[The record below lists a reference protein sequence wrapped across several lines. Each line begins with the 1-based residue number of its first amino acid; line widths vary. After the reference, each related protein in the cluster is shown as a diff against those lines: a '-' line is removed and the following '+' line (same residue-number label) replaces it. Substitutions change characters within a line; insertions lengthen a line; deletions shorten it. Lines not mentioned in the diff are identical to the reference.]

1 MSKGLTIIDKD
12 YSRWVEDLSV
22 RYRQSQ
28 IKAAVRVNRE
38 LLKYYWELGRDIEEM
53 HVEERWGQSV
63 IKNLSVDLQLKNPN
77 STGLSR
83 TNIYYAKK
91 FYLLYSQ
98 YLKVVPQVEGQLEDG
113 KAQQTVKDSSEIVP
127 QSVGQLEEMLFSI
140 PWGHHRYLIDRYG
153 TEPAK
158 AFFYVK
164 KTMQEGWS
172 RDVLLNFMDSGL
184 YEREGK
190 ALTNFTRTLPDETS
204 DLAQELTK
212 DPYNFAF
219 TGITKPY
226 NEQILKD
233 ALLANISQFLLELGT
248 GFAYIGKE
256 YRLQIGQKEKFIDL
270 LFYNLN
276 LSCYVVIEVKIGE
289 FDFHDLGQLSGY
301 VVACNHILKKEGRD
315 NPTIGLLICR
325 QKDSMLAQYALE
337 GSNLPLGISEY
348 DLEKLYPE
356 KVEGT
361 IPTIEE
367 IEARLGE
374 NLNGEQSEL

>member
-12 YSRWVEDLSV
+12 YTRWVEDLSV

-28 IKAAVRVNRE
+28 IKAAVRVNQE

-98 YLKVVPQVEGQLEDG
+98 YLKVVPQVVGQLENG
-113 KAQQTVKDSSEIVP
+113 KAQQAVKDSPEIVP
-127 QSVGQLEEMLFSI
+127 QPVGQLEEMLFSI

-184 YEREGK
+184 YERERK

-289 FDFHDLGQLSGY
+289 FDFQDLGQLSGY
-301 VVACNHILKKEGRD
+301 VVACNHILRKEGRD

>member
-1 MSKGLTIIDKD
+1 MSKELTIIDKD
-12 YSRWVEDLSV
+12 YIRWVEDLSV

-28 IKAAVRVNRE
+28 IRAAVRVNRE

-53 HVEERWGQSV
+53 RVEERWGEKV
-63 IKNLSVDLQLKNPN
+63 IKNLSVDLQRRNPN
-77 STGLSR
+77 ATGLSR

-98 YLKVVPQVEGQLEDG
+98 YLKVVPQ
-113 KAQQTVKDSSEIVP
+113 P
-127 QSVGQLEEMLFSI
+127 VGQLEEMLFSI
-140 PWGHHRYLIDRYG
+140 PWGHHRYLMDRYSK
-153 TEPAK
+153 EPAK
-158 AFFYVK
+158 ALFYVR
-164 KTMQEGWS
+164 KTMEEGWS
-172 RDVLLNFMDSGL
+172 RDTLLNFMDNGL

-190 ALTNFTRTLPDETS
+190 ALTNFTRTLPETTS

-219 TGITKPY
+219 TGITQPY
-226 NEQILKD
+226 NEHILKD

-289 FDFHDLGQLSGY
+289 FDFQDLGQLSGY
-301 VVACNHILKKEGRD
+301 VVACNHILRKEGRD

-348 DLEKLYPE
+348 ELSKLYPE

-361 IPTIEE
+361 MPTIEE

-374 NLNGEQSEL
+374 NLNGKQTEL

>member
-1 MSKGLTIIDKD
+1 MTIIDKD
-12 YSRWVEDLSV
+12 YIRWVEDLSV

-53 HVEERWGQSV
+53 RVEERWGEKV
-63 IKNLSVDLQLKNPN
+63 IKNLSVDLQRKNLN
-77 STGLSR
+77 ATGLSR

-98 YLKVVPQVEGQLEDG
+98 YLKVVPQ
-113 KAQQTVKDSSEIVP
+113 P
-127 QSVGQLEEMLFSI
+127 VGQLEEMLFSI
-140 PWGHHRYLIDRYG
+140 PWGHHRYLMDRYSK
-153 TEPAK
+153 EPAK
-158 AFFYVK
+158 ALFYVR
-164 KTMQEGWS
+164 KTMEEGWS
-172 RDVLLNFMDSGL
+172 RDTLLNFMDNGL

-190 ALTNFTRTLPDETS
+190 ALTNFTRTLPETTS

-219 TGITKPY
+219 TGITQPY
-226 NEQILKD
+226 NEHILKD

-289 FDFHDLGQLSGY
+289 FDFQDLGQLSGY
-301 VVACNHILKKEGRD
+301 VVACNHILRKEGRD

-348 DLEKLYPE
+348 ELSKLYPE

-361 IPTIEE
+361 MPTIEE

-374 NLNGEQSEL
+374 NLDGKQTEL

>member
-98 YLKVVPQVEGQLEDG
+98 YLKVVPQVVGQLEDG

-289 FDFHDLGQLSGY
+289 FDFQDLGQLSGY
-301 VVACNHILKKEGRD
+301 VVACNHILRKEGRD